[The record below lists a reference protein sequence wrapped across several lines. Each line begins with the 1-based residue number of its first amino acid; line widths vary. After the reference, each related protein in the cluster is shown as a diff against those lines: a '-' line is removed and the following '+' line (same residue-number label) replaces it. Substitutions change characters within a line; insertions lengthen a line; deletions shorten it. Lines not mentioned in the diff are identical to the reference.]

1 MLLAKLDEVEP
12 VGRTDFAAPAEL
24 LEDGMKLGRPDDTED
39 EAECVGMTDF
49 DPPADTEELEPAPA
63 PLTVA

>member
-1 MLLAKLDEVEP
+1 M
-12 VGRTDFAAPAEL
+12 TDFVAPAEL

-39 EAECVGMTDF
+39 DAECVGMTDF

-63 PLTVA
+63 PPTVT